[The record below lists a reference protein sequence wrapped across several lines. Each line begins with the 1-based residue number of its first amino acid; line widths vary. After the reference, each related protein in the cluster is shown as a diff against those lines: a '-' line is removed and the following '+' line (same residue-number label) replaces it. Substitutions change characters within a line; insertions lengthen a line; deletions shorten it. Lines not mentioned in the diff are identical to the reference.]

1 MKIDPVTFEVD
12 ASGGTRPVYVWEAPV
27 RVWHWLMAVAMFA
40 MIITG
45 YLIGRPL
52 VSNLGDTWITY
63 DFGYVRMVHFAAG
76 LFFTA
81 LFIYRL
87 FWVAVGNRYARM
99 IFFPPLLS
107 MKWWKGVFAQVAYY
121 LFMRKSAPEYAGHN
135 PLAQLAMFAMFVL
148 GSFVIIITG
157 LALYAQSWGWDTSWR
172 WWWKGVFAQVAYYLF
187 MRKSAPEYAGHN
199 PLAQLAMFAMFVL
212 GSFVIIITG
221 LALYAQSWGWDT
233 SWMAWFGWVFVLF
246 GDAQAVRTVH
256 HVMMYV
262 FILFSIAH
270 IYMSFRED
278 VMGGATTLSSMST
291 GLRMFK
297 EDHHG

>member
-87 FWVAVGNRYARM
+87 FGGAGGTRYGRM
-99 IFFPPLLS
+99 FFFPPLLS
-107 MKWWKGVFAQVAYY
+107 MK
-121 LFMRKSAPEYAGHN
+121 
-135 PLAQLAMFAMFVL
+135 
-148 GSFVIIITG
+148 
-157 LALYAQSWGWDTSWR
+157 
-172 WWWKGVFAQVAYYLF
+172 WWKGVFAQVAYYLF

-246 GDAQAVRTVH
+246 GDAQAVRPVH

>member
-1 MKIDPVTFEVD
+1 MKNRSRHFLKSMRAEAPGPYT
-12 ASGGTRPVYVWEAPV
+12 SREAPV

-157 LALYAQSWGWDTSWR
+157 PTRALRA
-172 WWWKGVFAQVAYYLF
+172 
-187 MRKSAPEYAGHN
+187 
-199 PLAQLAMFAMFVL
+199 VL
-212 GSFVIIITG
+212 GLGHELDG
-221 LALYAQSWGWDT
+221 L
-233 SWMAWFGWVFVLF
+233 
-246 GDAQAVRTVH
+246 VRLGVRPLRRRPGGPHGAPRDDVRVH
-256 HVMMYV
+256 PLQHRPY
-262 FILFSIAH
+262 LH
-270 IYMSFRED
+270 ELPRRRH
-278 VMGGATTLSSMST
+278 G
-291 GLRMFK
+291 RR
-297 EDHHG
+297 HHASPR

>member
-27 RVWHWLMAVAMFA
+27 RVWH
-40 MIITG
+40 
-45 YLIGRPL
+45 
-52 VSNLGDTWITY
+52 TWITY

-157 LALYAQSWGWDTSWR
+157 LVRLGVRALRRRPG
-172 WWWKGVFAQVAYYLF
+172 GPHG
-187 MRKSAPEYAGHN
+187 APRDDVRVH
-199 PLAQLAMFAMFVL
+199 PLQHRPHLHEL
-212 GSFVIIITG
+212 PRRRHGRRHH
-221 LALYAQSWGWDT
+221 ALLDEHRPAHVQGGPSRL
-233 SWMAWFGWVFVLF
+233 SLIVS
-246 GDAQAVRTVH
+246 GD
-256 HVMMYV
+256 
-262 FILFSIAH
+262 
-270 IYMSFRED
+270 
-278 VMGGATTLSSMST
+278 
-291 GLRMFK
+291 
-297 EDHHG
+297 

>member
-1 MKIDPVTFEVD
+1 
-12 ASGGTRPVYVWEAPV
+12 
-27 RVWHWLMAVAMFA
+27 MAVAMFA

-76 LFFTA
+76 AVLHGA
-81 LFIYRL
+81 LHL
-87 FWVAVGNRYARM
+87 
-99 IFFPPLLS
+99 PPLLGGGGQPLREDDLLPAAVVDEVVE
-107 MKWWKGVFAQVAYY
+107 GVFAQVAYY
-121 LFMRKSAPEYAGHN
+121 LFMRKSAPEYAGHK
-135 PLAQLAMFAMFVL
+135 PACAARQ
-148 GSFVIIITG
+148 
-157 LALYAQSWGWDTSWR
+157 
-172 WWWKGVFAQVAYYLF
+172 
-187 MRKSAPEYAGHN
+187 
-199 PLAQLAMFAMFVL
+199 FAMFVL

-278 VMGGATTLSSMST
+278 VMGGATTPP
-291 GLRMFK
+291 R
-297 EDHHG
+297 

>member
-27 RVWHWLMAVAMFA
+27 RIWHWLMAVAMFA

-45 YLIGRPL
+45 YLIGRPF
-52 VSNLGDTWITY
+52 VSNIGDTWITY

-81 LFIYRL
+81 LFVYRL

-99 IFFPPLLS
+99 IFFPPLWS

-121 LFMRKSAPEYAGHN
+121 LFMRK
-135 PLAQLAMFAMFVL
+135 
-148 GSFVIIITG
+148 T
-157 LALYAQSWGWDTSWR
+157 
-172 WWWKGVFAQVAYYLF
+172 
-187 MRKSAPEYAGHN
+187 APEYAGHN

-278 VMGGATTLSSMST
+278 VIGGATTLSSMST

-297 EDHHG
+297 EDHHA

>member
-121 LFMRKSAPEYAGHN
+121 LFMRKSAPEYAGH
-135 PLAQLAMFAMFVL
+135 
-148 GSFVIIITG
+148 T
-157 LALYAQSWGWDTSWR
+157 
-172 WWWKGVFAQVAYYLF
+172 
-187 MRKSAPEYAGHN
+187 

-246 GDAQAVRTVH
+246 
-256 HVMMYV
+256 
-262 FILFSIAH
+262 
-270 IYMSFRED
+270 
-278 VMGGATTLSSMST
+278 
-291 GLRMFK
+291 
-297 EDHHG
+297 

>member
-1 MKIDPVTFEVD
+1 
-12 ASGGTRPVYVWEAPV
+12 
-27 RVWHWLMAVAMFA
+27 MAVAMFA

-99 IFFPPLLS
+99 IFPPLLS

-157 LALYAQSWGWDTSWR
+157 LALYAQSWGW
-172 WWWKGVFAQVAYYLF
+172 Y
-187 MRKSAPEYAGHN
+187 
-199 PLAQLAMFAMFVL
+199 
-212 GSFVIIITG
+212 
-221 LALYAQSWGWDT
+221 T
-233 SWMAWFGWVFVLF
+233 SWMAWFGWVFPLF
-246 GDAQAVRTVH
+246 GDVQAVRTVH

>member
-107 MKWWKGVFAQVAYY
+107 MKWWQGVFAQVAYY
-121 LFMRKSAPEYAGHN
+121 LF
-135 PLAQLAMFAMFVL
+135 L
-148 GSFVIIITG
+148 
-157 LALYAQSWGWDTSWR
+157 
-172 WWWKGVFAQVAYYLF
+172 
-187 MRKSAPEYAGHN
+187 RKSAPEYAGHN

>member
-45 YLIGRPL
+45 YLIDRPL

-157 LALYAQSWGWDTSWR
+157 LALYAQSWGWDTSWM
-172 WWWKGVFAQVAYYLF
+172 V
-187 MRKSAPEYAGHN
+187 
-199 PLAQLAMFAMFVL
+199 
-212 GSFVIIITG
+212 
-221 LALYAQSWGWDT
+221 
-233 SWMAWFGWVFVLF
+233 WFGWVFVLF

>member
-107 MKWWKGVFAQVAYY
+107 MKRWKGVFAQVA
-121 LFMRKSAPEYAGHN
+121 
-135 PLAQLAMFAMFVL
+135 
-148 GSFVIIITG
+148 
-157 LALYAQSWGWDTSWR
+157 
-172 WWWKGVFAQVAYYLF
+172 YLF

>member
-107 MKWWKGVFAQVAYY
+107 MKWWQGVFAQVAY
-121 LFMRKSAPEYAGHN
+121 
-135 PLAQLAMFAMFVL
+135 
-148 GSFVIIITG
+148 
-157 LALYAQSWGWDTSWR
+157 D
-172 WWWKGVFAQVAYYLF
+172 LF

>member
-1 MKIDPVTFEVD
+1 
-12 ASGGTRPVYVWEAPV
+12 
-27 RVWHWLMAVAMFA
+27 
-40 MIITG
+40 
-45 YLIGRPL
+45 
-52 VSNLGDTWITY
+52 
-63 DFGYVRMVHFAAG
+63 
-76 LFFTA
+76 
-81 LFIYRL
+81 
-87 FWVAVGNRYARM
+87 
-99 IFFPPLLS
+99 
-107 MKWWKGVFAQVAYY
+107 
-121 LFMRKSAPEYAGHN
+121 
-135 PLAQLAMFAMFVL
+135 
-148 GSFVIIITG
+148 
-157 LALYAQSWGWDTSWR
+157 
-172 WWWKGVFAQVAYYLF
+172 
-187 MRKSAPEYAGHN
+187 
-199 PLAQLAMFAMFVL
+199 MFAMFVL

-291 GLRMFK
+291 DLRMFK

>member
-1 MKIDPVTFEVD
+1 M
-12 ASGGTRPVYVWEAPV
+12 
-27 RVWHWLMAVAMFA
+27 
-40 MIITG
+40 
-45 YLIGRPL
+45 
-52 VSNLGDTWITY
+52 
-63 DFGYVRMVHFAAG
+63 HFAAG

-107 MKWWKGVFAQVAYY
+107 MK
-121 LFMRKSAPEYAGHN
+121 
-135 PLAQLAMFAMFVL
+135 
-148 GSFVIIITG
+148 
-157 LALYAQSWGWDTSWR
+157 
-172 WWWKGVFAQVAYYLF
+172 WWKGVFAQVAYYLF